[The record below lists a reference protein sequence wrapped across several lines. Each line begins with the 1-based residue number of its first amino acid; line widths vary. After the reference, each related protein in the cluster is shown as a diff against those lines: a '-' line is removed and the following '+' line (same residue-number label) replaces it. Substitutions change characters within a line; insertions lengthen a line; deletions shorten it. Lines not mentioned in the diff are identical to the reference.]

1 MQDYADFGGFTF
13 PVHIHVNAITRVIGR
28 ALVDIYHRD
37 YRPVSADANSAEKK
51 DEVSD
56 RHTAKCRHAT
66 QSPTAASLH
75 GSMSGARKRML
86 MHQASLG

>member
-1 MQDYADFGGFTF
+1 VETPSFFIKRISFVQDYADFGGFTF

-56 RHTAKCRHAT
+56 RTRLNAGT
-66 QSPTAASLH
+66 QLNPQLLLH
-75 GSMSGARKRML
+75 SMV
-86 MHQASLG
+86 Q